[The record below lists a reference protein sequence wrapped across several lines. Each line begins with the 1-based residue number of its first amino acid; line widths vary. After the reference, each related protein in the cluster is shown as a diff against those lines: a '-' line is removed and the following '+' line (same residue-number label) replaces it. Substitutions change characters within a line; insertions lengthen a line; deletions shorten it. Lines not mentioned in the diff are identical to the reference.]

1 MIKITK
7 EGEPDFW
14 TNFKRK
20 NPEVN
25 YYQLSNSEAGIQ
37 VRKKLRD
44 YLVKEQYRIC
54 CYCCRRIDMNNSLNE
69 HVRPK
74 DLYPNETMDYDNIL
88 ASCSKD
94 EKTCG
99 PQKDNDYDEKMF
111 VSPLEED
118 CEKHF
123 AFFPNGD
130 IAGLTDRG
138 EYTIKILGLDSYKLK
153 QARAAVYQ
161 NCQYCDETSLKWY
174 LEVHDG
180 AKEPFLDVI
189 QYYVNSNSF

>member
-37 VRKKLRD
+37 VRKKLRE

-99 PQKDNDYDEKMF
+99 PQKIMIMMKKCLYHHWK
-111 VSPLEED
+111 
-118 CEKHF
+118 
-123 AFFPNGD
+123 
-130 IAGLTDRG
+130 
-138 EYTIKILGLDSYKLK
+138 KIVKNILLF
-153 QARAAVYQ
+153 
-161 NCQYCDETSLKWY
+161 SLM
-174 LEVHDG
+174 
-180 AKEPFLDVI
+180 VI
-189 QYYVNSNSF
+189 L